1 MEAPANG
8 KPVPVA
14 LMDRFNGEPGLIC
27 RDSAMDTVMSGV
39 SVSWKPYVPFIPSSV
54 NAVE

>member
-1 MEAPANG
+1 MGALANG

-14 LMDRFNGEPGLIC
+14 LMDRFNGELAC
-27 RDSAMDTVMSGV
+27 VSVMDTVMSGV
-39 SVSWKPYVPFIPSSV
+39 SVNWKPYVLFIPRSA